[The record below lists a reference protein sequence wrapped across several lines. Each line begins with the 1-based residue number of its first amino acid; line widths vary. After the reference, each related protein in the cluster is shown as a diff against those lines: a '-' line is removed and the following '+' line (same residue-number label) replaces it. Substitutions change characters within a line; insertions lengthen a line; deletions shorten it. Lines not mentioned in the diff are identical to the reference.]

1 LSKSLINI
9 AILEPSQIITEG
21 LSNILLKTGTYSK
34 IFKIDSLNEFNTKLF
49 GSQID
54 IAIINPNQIQNKLK
68 EFSLLKKSLPNTLWT
83 GLVYTFFDQT
93 LLAQFDKI
101 INITDSPESIGEL
114 IHKIKNADYHS
125 VTGNEIEQLSERE
138 IEVLK
143 LLIKGLSNKEIGDKL
158 NISIHT
164 VISHRKNISQ
174 KTGIKSQA
182 GLTIYAISNK
192 IVQIED
198 CVNCFLNYNFSAK
211 NGN

>member
-1 LSKSLINI
+1 LTKSLINI

-21 LSNILLKTGTYSK
+21 LSNILLKAGTYSK
-34 IFKIDSLNEFNTKLF
+34 IFKIDSLIEFNTKLF
-49 GSQID
+49 GSLID
-54 IAIINPNQIQNKLK
+54 VAIINPNQIQNKLK
-68 EFSLLKKSLPNTLWT
+68 EFSLLKKSLPNTLWA
-83 GLVYTFFDQT
+83 GLVYTFFDQH

-101 INITDSPESIGEL
+101 INITDSPDSISEL
-114 IHKIKNADYHS
+114 IHKIKNSDYHS
-125 VTGNEIEQLSERE
+125 GNSREIEQLSERE

-143 LLIKGLSNKEIGDKL
+143 LLIKGLPNKEIGDKL

-198 CVNCFLNYNFSAK
+198 YLT
-211 NGN
+211 